1 MNPSI
6 KYALVAAVAVMVIVP
21 GVYVIMQLQSA
32 DSRSSYPMNFLP
44 SNVTAV
50 AMISHNGTV
59 YYPFAVN
66 GSAGIVLQ
74 ASLTTIASG
83 KSGLKLNVSSTI
95 LTEQSTYKGFSVFE
109 ISSLNVFSLF
119 STGLNSSM
127 MRYMG
132 VFLNY
137 TNLSGI
143 TNISLFAANP
153 SSSVTVVGELGAVYA
168 ALDSYSGRTSL
179 NPALLSTPDRANM
192 SLYIPLHSQNVSY
205 ISSNLSSSNL
215 TINVALASSRLADEA
230 YLAYLALSPAQ
241 FQMKIVGSSTILIT
255 ISNSTFLGMVSVNNL
270 FKLINLSRFRL

>member
-1 MNPSI
+1 MNSSI
-6 KYALVAAVAVMVIVP
+6 KYVLVAAVAVMVIVP

-32 DSRSSYPMNFLP
+32 DSRSSDPVDFLP

-50 AMISHNGTV
+50 AMISHNGTA

-83 KSGLKLNVSSTI
+83 KSGLKLNVSSTV
-95 LTEQSTYKGFSVFE
+95 LTVPSTYKGFSVFE
-109 ISSLNVFSLF
+109 ISRLNLLSLF
-119 STGLNSSM
+119 STGVNSSM
-127 MRYMG
+127 MQYMEA
-132 VFLNY
+132 FLNY

-143 TNISLFAANP
+143 TNISLYAANP

-168 ALDSYSGRTSL
+168 ALDSYSGRISL
-179 NPALLSTPDRANM
+179 NPSLLSTPDRANA
-192 SLYIPLHSQNVSY
+192 SLYIPLHSRNISY

-215 TINVALASSRLADEA
+215 TINVALTSSKLAEEA
-230 YLAYLALSPAQ
+230 YLAYLTLSPAQ

-255 ISNSTFLGMVSVNNL
+255 ISNSTFLGVANVNNL
-270 FKLINLSRFRL
+270 FKLINLSGFSL

>member
-1 MNPSI
+1 MNSSI
-6 KYALVAAVAVMVIVP
+6 KYVLVAAVAVMVIVP

-32 DSRSSYPMNFLP
+32 DSRSSDPMNFLP

-50 AMISHNGTV
+50 AMISHNGTA

-83 KSGLKLNVSSTI
+83 KSSLKLNVSSTV

-109 ISSLNVFSLF
+109 VSSLNVLSLF

-127 MRYMG
+127 MRYIG

-179 NPALLSTPDRANM
+179 NPALISTPDRANM

-205 ISSNLSSSNL
+205 ISSNLSSLNL
-215 TINVALASSRLADEA
+215 TINVAFASSRLADEA
-230 YLAYLALSPAQ
+230 YLAYLTLSPAQ

-255 ISNSTFLGMVSVNNL
+255 ITNSTFLGMVSVNNL
-270 FKLINLSRFRL
+270 FKLINLSGFSL

>member
-83 KSGLKLNVSSTI
+83 KSSLKLNVSSTI

-127 MRYMG
+127 MRYIG

>member
-74 ASLTTIASG
+74 ASLTAIASG

-127 MRYMG
+127 MRYIG

-270 FKLINLSRFRL
+270 FKLINLSGFRL

>member
-1 MNPSI
+1 MNSSI

-74 ASLTTIASG
+74 ASLTAIASG
-83 KSGLKLNVSSTI
+83 KSSLKLNVSSTV

-109 ISSLNVFSLF
+109 ISSLNVLSLF

-127 MRYMG
+127 MRYIG

-168 ALDSYSGRTSL
+168 ALDSYSGRTTL
-179 NPALLSTPDRANM
+179 NPALLSTPDQANM

-205 ISSNLSSSNL
+205 ISSNLSFSNL
-215 TINVALASSRLADEA
+215 TINIAFASSRLADEA
-230 YLAYLALSPAQ
+230 YLAYLTLSPAQ
-241 FQMKIVGSSTILIT
+241 FQMKIVDSSTILIT
-255 ISNSTFLGMVSVNNL
+255 ISNSTFLGMVNVNNL
-270 FKLINLSRFRL
+270 FKLINLSGFSL

>member
-1 MNPSI
+1 MNSSI
-6 KYALVAAVAVMVIVP
+6 KYVLVAAVAVMVIVP

-74 ASLTTIASG
+74 ASLTAIASG
-83 KSGLKLNVSSTI
+83 KSSLKLNVSSTV

-109 ISSLNVFSLF
+109 ISSLNVLSLF

-127 MRYMG
+127 MRYIG

-137 TNLSGI
+137 TNLSSI

-179 NPALLSTPDRANM
+179 NPALISTPDRANM

-215 TINVALASSRLADEA
+215 TINVAFASSRLADEA
-230 YLAYLALSPAQ
+230 YLAYLTLSPAQ
-241 FQMKIVGSSTILIT
+241 FQMKIVDSSTILIT
-255 ISNSTFLGMVSVNNL
+255 ISNSTFLGMVNVNNL
-270 FKLINLSRFRL
+270 FKLINLSGFSL

>member
-127 MRYMG
+127 MRYIG

-270 FKLINLSRFRL
+270 FKLINLSGFRL

>member
-1 MNPSI
+1 MNSSI

-74 ASLTTIASG
+74 ASLTAIASG
-83 KSGLKLNVSSTI
+83 KSSLKLNVSSTV

-109 ISSLNVFSLF
+109 ISSLNVLSLF

-127 MRYMG
+127 MRYIG

-168 ALDSYSGRTSL
+168 ALDSYSGRTTL

-205 ISSNLSSSNL
+205 ISSNLSFSNL
-215 TINVALASSRLADEA
+215 TINVAFASSRLADEA
-230 YLAYLALSPAQ
+230 YLAYLTLSPAQ
-241 FQMKIVGSSTILIT
+241 FQMKIVDSSTILII
-255 ISNSTFLGMVSVNNL
+255 ISNSTFLGRVSVNNL
-270 FKLINLSRFRL
+270 FKLINLSGFSL